1 MAITSIPNSSTAV
14 GAYSLQARDEARPK
28 TGSVPVAAQPQKND
42 AAQANLSASGRAKSS
57 LEEVQA
63 KANALQNVETLSSR
77 SDFTNRVQ
85 DFVQSVNRLANVVT
99 ESQSNGKAMSEA
111 EQAAARALEEIRS
124 ASSSTTDASLRDRGL
139 ENRTGESLSLNAQSL
154 DNALNRDPQ
163 GTVAAFAA
171 LASQAGDAAGRQLA
185 TTNVQPAKPEATT
198 NPPAENVPQRDS
210 QARLDQQKA
219 SQMRLAAQLASAG
232 GYSERNAVATY
243 FSVAAM

>member
-1 MAITSIPNSSTAV
+1 MAITSIPNSSIAV

-28 TGSVPVAAQPQKND
+28 TGSVPAPAQPQKNE

-63 KANALQNVETLSSR
+63 KANALQNVETISSR

-99 ESQSNGKAMSEA
+99 ESQSNGKAASEA

-124 ASSSTTDASLRDRGL
+124 AASSSTEGGLRV
-139 ENRTGESLSLNAQSL
+139 ENRTGESLTLNAQSL

-163 GTVAAFAA
+163 GTVNSFAA
-171 LASQAGDAAGRQLA
+171 LANQAGESASKQLA
-185 TTNVQPAKPEATT
+185 SSNVQPPKPEDAPT
-198 NPPAENVPQRDS
+198 PPPENTSQRES
-210 QARLDQQKA
+210 QTRFDQQKA

-243 FSVAAM
+243 FTVAAM